1 MFPRPACLQGRQRR
15 NRPAEELTAFPIR
28 QLFILALVRICE
40 PIAFMSIFPYVYRM
54 VESFH
59 VTDNESKIA
68 LYAGMITS
76 SFTFAEFSAGMF
88 WGRMSDRIGRKPVLV
103 MGLVGTAISMV
114 AFGFAPNL
122 ATAMVARALGGL
134 LNGNIGV
141 LQTTVAEIVTVKEH
155 QPRAYSIMPFVW
167 CLGSIIGPAMGGA
180 LAQPCDNWPQLFSRD
195 TLFDRFPFL
204 LPNLVCICVLVCGIV
219 VGFLCLEET
228 HPEKKHR
235 RDPGRE
241 LGNWLVSQCWT
252 TRVQL
257 PQVSDVEQKETKY
270 IAYEDSDDV
279 PPEYTSA
286 ESSPCLRPVKVRVEK
301 NVGDAAGIAA
311 CDGDVE
317 GQKPAASKAFT
328 RQVIL
333 TILAYGILAYH
344 SVSFDQLMPVFLS
357 TPKSDEAVVLP
368 LKFTGGLG
376 LPTKTIGF
384 MLAVQ
389 GVYSMIAQL
398 WLFPFVVK
406 RFGTLRTFRFVLLAW
421 PALYLAVPYLILL
434 PAKLQMPAVYA
445 ALISKITFHVIAFP
459 AIAILLANAAPTS
472 KVLGSINGAAA
483 STASLSR
490 AFGPTITG
498 LLHSKGLLSG
508 YSVLAWWACGL
519 VCLAGAIQ
527 SFWMEESAEPERFK
541 RTESDI
547 DEDALK
553 QQHGSSDADLYAG
566 RDSISEEEQRLLSLR
581 SSLDHEFD
589 INTLSLTPI
598 NDFSTPPETE
608 LHAASRT

>member
-1 MFPRPACLQGRQRR
+1 MFQRPSCLQGRRQR
-15 NRPAEELTAFPIR
+15 NGTGEDWSKFPIR

-40 PIAFMSIFPYVYRM
+40 PIAFMSIFPYVYHM

-59 VTDNESKIA
+59 VTDSDQKIA

-76 SFTFAEFSAGMF
+76 AFTFAEFSAGMF
-88 WGRMSDRIGRKPVLV
+88 WGRVSDSIGRKPVLI
-103 MGLVGTAISMV
+103 MGLIGTAMSMV

-122 ATAMVARALGGL
+122 ATAMIARALGGL

-180 LAQPCDNWPQLFSRD
+180 LAQPCDNYPGLFQRN

-204 LPNLVCICVLVCGIV
+204 LPNLVCIVVLICGII
-219 VGFLCLEET
+219 VGFLFLEET

-235 RDPGRE
+235 RDYGRE
-241 LGNWLVSQCWT
+241 LGHWLSSQCWRS
-252 TRVQL
+252 RVQL
-257 PQVSDVEQKETKY
+257 PD
-270 IAYEDSDDV
+270 DSDPMDESKYFVYGDV
-279 PPEYTSA
+279 PPEYESA
-286 ESSPCLRPVKVRVEK
+286 ESSPCLRPVS
-301 NVGDAAGIAA
+301 DAGSTE
-311 CDGDVE
+311 CDLE
-317 GQKPAASKAFT
+317 GQKPPPKIKIFT
-328 RQVIL
+328 RQVIF
-333 TILAYGILAYH
+333 TMIAYGILAYH

-357 TPKSDEAVVLP
+357 TPKSDDRIILP

-406 RFGTLRTFRFVLLAW
+406 HFGTLRTFRFVLLAW
-421 PALYLAVPYLILL
+421 PPLYLAVPYLILL
-434 PAKLQMPAVYA
+434 PTKLQMPAAYI
-445 ALISKITFHVIAFP
+445 ALISKITLHVIAFP
-459 AIAILLANAAPTS
+459 ATAILLANSAPSS

-498 LLHSKGLLSG
+498 FLHSKGLQSG
-508 YSVLAWWACGL
+508 YSVLAWWACGF
-519 VCLAGAIQ
+519 VCVIGAIE
-527 SFWMEESAEPERFK
+527 SFWMEESEEPERFK
-541 RTESDI
+541 TREPKISEAELKREVMS
-547 DEDALK
+547 EDSLE
-553 QQHGSSDADLYAG
+553 
-566 RDSISEEEQRLLSLR
+566 EEEQRLLSLR
-581 SSLDHEFD
+581 SSIDHEYEYD
-589 INTLSLTPI
+589 ISHLDLDALDLSHPASDTP
-598 NDFSTPPETE
+598 
-608 LHAASRT
+608 ASFRT

>member
-1 MFPRPACLQGRQRR
+1 MFQRPSCLQGRRQR
-15 NRPAEELTAFPIR
+15 NGAGEDWSAFPVR
-28 QLFILALVRICE
+28 QLFVLALCRICE

-59 VTDNESKIA
+59 VTDNDGKIA

-88 WGRMSDRIGRKPVLV
+88 WGRMSDRIGRKPVLI

-114 AFGFAPNL
+114 VFGFAPNL
-122 ATAMVARALGGL
+122 ATAMIARALGGL

-167 CLGSIIGPAMGGA
+167 CLGSIIGPALGGA
-180 LAQPCDNWPQLFSRD
+180 LAQPCENYPSVFARN

-204 LPNLVCICVLVCGIV
+204 LPNLVCITVLVCGVV
-219 VGFLCLEET
+219 VGFLFLEET

-235 RDPGRE
+235 RDPGLE
-241 LGNWLVSQCWT
+241 LGHWLVSQCCGS
-252 TRVQL
+252 RVQL
-257 PQVSDVEQKETKY
+257 PDDSDVSAEETKY
-270 IAYEDSDDV
+270 FVYGDV
-279 PPEYTSA
+279 PPDYDCA
-286 ESSPCLRPVKVRVEK
+286 ESTPRMSSAMDHPA
-301 NVGDAAGIAA
+301 DA
-311 CDGDVE
+311 DLE
-317 GQKPAASKAFT
+317 GQKRPAPKAFT

-333 TILAYGILAYH
+333 TIVAYGILAYH

-357 TPKSDEAVVLP
+357 TPKSDAEVVLP

-376 LPTKTIGF
+376 LMTKTIGL

-406 RFGTLRTFRFVLLAW
+406 HFGTLRTFRFVLMIW
-421 PALYLAVPYLILL
+421 PPLYMAVPYLILL
-434 PAKLQMPAVYA
+434 PAKLQMPAAYV

-459 AIAILLANAAPTS
+459 ATAIMLANSAPSS

-483 STASLSR
+483 SVASLSR
-490 AFGPTITG
+490 AFGPTVTG
-498 LLHSKGLLSG
+498 LLHSKGLGSG

-519 VCLAGAIQ
+519 VCVVGAIE
-527 SFWMEESAEPERFK
+527 SFWMEEPPTPDRFK
-541 RTESDI
+541 QSEVNES
-547 DEDALK
+547 ELK
-553 QQHGSSDADLYAG
+553 QNALSDFTPRNSTTLP
-566 RDSISEEEQRLLSLR
+566 EEEQRLLSLR
-581 SSLDHEFD
+581 SSIDHDFDASTLD
-589 INTLSLTPI
+589 LTAVER
-598 NDFSTPPETE
+598 FTRSETDPS
-608 LHAASRT
+608 AARV